1 MFSKIFG
8 LKRQTNA
15 FLEIYLFSNKNKD
28 NKFEI
33 DFIDGAKILLKR
45 KNNNSD
51 ILELSEKMKGK
62 YEIITEPGEVQI
74 NVIIQGKEEYN
85 KDLILNN
92 GLNTLRIEL

>member
-62 YEIITEPGEVQI
+62 YEIITEPGDVQI
-74 NVIIQGKEEYN
+74 NVIIQGKEKYN

>member
-74 NVIIQGKEEYN
+74 NVIIQGKEKYN